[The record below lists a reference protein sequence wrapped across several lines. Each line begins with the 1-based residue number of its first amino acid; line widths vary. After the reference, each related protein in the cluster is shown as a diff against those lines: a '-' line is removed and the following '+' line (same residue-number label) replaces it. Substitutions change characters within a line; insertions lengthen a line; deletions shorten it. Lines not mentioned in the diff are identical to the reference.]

1 MQLKLKNLFVMFLIM
16 LFMVGTITAIMTL
29 VNLSPAQ
36 PFINTWVNSFIF
48 ALVVLLPVG
57 GVLFIGMNKLINQYC
72 LAWSSLQKN
81 LFQGISMAIIM
92 ESIIAVVLTVKN
104 GSYESSAQ
112 FSQLFFNSLLFALP
126 VGLTLSLVMTLFI
139 KPKLEGYIAKVP
151 A

>member
-1 MQLKLKNLFVMFLIM
+1 
-16 LFMVGTITAIMTL
+16 
-29 VNLSPAQ
+29 
-36 PFINTWVNSFIF
+36 
-48 ALVVLLPVG
+48 
-57 GVLFIGMNKLINQYC
+57 
-72 LAWSSLQKN
+72 
-81 LFQGISMAIIM
+81 MAIIM

-104 GSYESSAQ
+104 GSYESSVQ